1 MSMNREQMMRYLD
14 DPTQLNE
21 KSLDELKEILDEF
34 PFFQTAHMLY
44 ARNLLNEKSFRFTN
58 QLKIAAA
65 SVTDRSMLYFL
76 LHPKGR
82 HHIAPEGEE
91 PETTEI
97 PQEPASN
104 SAEKEQPVSTVQE
117 ENEETA
123 EKNGLI
129 ELADEGAPQEKA
141 DKTTP
146 QQEKEAADSEATE
159 SSSLPPPRSFD
170 LLDFEVMEPS
180 FYQLD
185 EDISSIK
192 GLSELSRSINRNA
205 RKESTSK
212 EKDADESQDSLI
224 DKFLETKPSIS
235 PARKGEGHQ
244 EDISERS
251 AEETD
256 EFMTETLA
264 HIYVKQGYYEK
275 AIKAFQKLS
284 LKYPEKSVYFA
295 RQIEDVRKLLNR

>member
-21 KSLDELKEILDEF
+21 KSLGELKEILDEF

-58 QLKIAAA
+58 QLKVAAA
-65 SVTDRSMLYFL
+65 NVTDRSMLYFL
-76 LHPKGR
+76 LHPKASRKAGVD
-82 HHIAPEGEE
+82 APM
-91 PETTEI
+91 
-97 PQEPASN
+97 Q
-104 SAEKEQPVSTVQE
+104 
-117 ENEETA
+117 ETA
-123 EKNGLI
+123 EIEMPPQPIATSSGEVKTEMGTEEEEGFF
-129 ELADEGAPQEKA
+129 ELAEDVTHAQP
-141 DKTTP
+141 
-146 QQEKEAADSEATE
+146 EKESPDTANEE
-159 SSSLPPPRSFD
+159 EPVGQKPQKSFD
-170 LLDFEVMEPS
+170 LLDFDVMEPS

-185 EDISSIK
+185 EDVTSIK
-192 GLSELSRSINRNA
+192 GLSDLSKSINRNA
-205 RKESTSK
+205 KKNNKSEE
-212 EKDADESQDSLI
+212 EKPEQGEGKDNLI
-224 DKFLETKPSIS
+224 DKFLETRPTIS
-235 PARKGEGHQ
+235 PARKGDGQQ

>member
-1 MSMNREQMMRYLD
+1 MNREQMMRYLD
-14 DPTQLNE
+14 DPTLLNE
-21 KSLDELKEILDEF
+21 KSLGELKEILDEF

-58 QLKIAAA
+58 QLKVAAA

-76 LHPKGR
+76 LNPKAR
-82 HHIAPEGEE
+82 EEAELQEKKVTEAP
-91 PETTEI
+91 
-97 PQEPASN
+97 EPAS
-104 SAEKEQPVSTVQE
+104 ETIGTPDTIK
-117 ENEETA
+117 EETA
-123 EKNGLI
+123 ESGFF
-129 ELADEGAPQEKA
+129 ELAEDSSHAQPAKEQPADITATLKDEADNNPPERAEK
-141 DKTTP
+141 T
-146 QQEKEAADSEATE
+146 
-159 SSSLPPPRSFD
+159 FD
-170 LLDFEVMEPS
+170 LLDFELMEPS

-185 EDISSIK
+185 EKVDSIES
-192 GLSELSRSINRNA
+192 LSELSKTINRNA
-205 RKESTSK
+205 QRNGVPSELKAPEDKSK
-212 EKDADESQDSLI
+212 ENLI
-224 DKFLETKPSIS
+224 DKFLESKPTLS
-235 PARKGEGHQ
+235 PVRSGDANH

-251 AEETD
+251 HAEAD

>member
-21 KSLDELKEILDEF
+21 KSLGELKEILDEF

-76 LHPKGR
+76 LHPKAR
-82 HHIAPEGEE
+82 QEAEARKKVPD
-91 PETTEI
+91 EI
-97 PQEPASN
+97 PQMAISPETEIN
-104 SAEKEQPVSTVQE
+104 DRDTE
-117 ENEETA
+117 ED
-123 EKNGLI
+123 GFF
-129 ELADEGAPQEKA
+129 ELADESTH
-141 DKTTP
+141 TTP
-146 QQEKEAADSEATE
+146 VKNSAVEDTTDTTTE
-159 SSSLPPPRSFD
+159 EDDIPPKRPQKSFD
-170 LLDFEVMEPS
+170 LLDFDVMEPS

-185 EDISSIK
+185 EEVKSIE
-192 GLSELSRSINRNA
+192 GLSKLSKSINRNA
-205 RKESTSK
+205 KKNNQTQEEEPEKGGSK
-212 EKDADESQDSLI
+212 DNLI
-224 DKFLETKPSIS
+224 DKFLETKPKIA
-235 PARKGEGHQ
+235 PVKKGDVQH

-264 HIYVKQGYYEK
+264 HVYVKQGYYEK

-295 RQIEDVRKLLNR
+295 RQIEEVRKLLNR

>member
-21 KSLDELKEILDEF
+21 KSLGELKEILDEF

-76 LHPKGR
+76 LHPKAR
-82 HHIAPEGEE
+82 QEA
-91 PETTEI
+91 ETRKKVAEEI
-97 PQEPASN
+97 PQMTISPEPDIADKDT
-104 SAEKEQPVSTVQE
+104 EDE
-117 ENEETA
+117 
-123 EKNGLI
+123 GFF
-129 ELADEGAPQEKA
+129 ELADESSHTPPVKESAVEDTTDATTEKDHIPSKRPQK
-141 DKTTP
+141 
-146 QQEKEAADSEATE
+146 
-159 SSSLPPPRSFD
+159 SFD
-170 LLDFEVMEPS
+170 LLDFDVMEPS
-180 FYQLD
+180 FYQLG
-185 EDISSIK
+185 EEVKSIE
-192 GLSELSRSINRNA
+192 GLSELSKSINLNA
-205 RKESTSK
+205 KKNNPTQEEQP
-212 EKDADESQDSLI
+212 EKGGLKDNLI
-224 DKFLETKPSIS
+224 DKFLETKPKIA
-235 PARKGEGHQ
+235 PAKKGDAQH

-295 RQIEDVRKLLNR
+295 RQIEEVRKLLNR

>member
-21 KSLDELKEILDEF
+21 KSLGELKEILDEF

-58 QLKIAAA
+58 QLKVAAA
-65 SVTDRSMLYFL
+65 NVTDRSMLYFL
-76 LHPKGR
+76 LHPKAR
-82 HHIAPEGEE
+82 HEAEVYE
-91 PETTEI
+91 PK
-97 PQEPASN
+97 Q
-104 SAEKEQPVSTVQE
+104 
-117 ENEETA
+117 ETA
-123 EKNGLI
+123 EIEMPPQSVATSPEEEKTGTATEEDEGI
-129 ELADEGAPQEKA
+129 FELAEDVTHAQPGKESP
-141 DKTTP
+141 
-146 QQEKEAADSEATE
+146 EKEHPDTAEEDEPVAQK
-159 SSSLPPPRSFD
+159 PQKSFD
-170 LLDFEVMEPS
+170 LLDFDVMEPS

-185 EDISSIK
+185 EDVTSIK
-192 GLSELSRSINRNA
+192 GLSDLSKSINRNA
-205 RKESTSK
+205 KKNNKSEE
-212 EKDADESQDSLI
+212 EKPEQEEGKDNLI
-224 DKFLETKPSIS
+224 DKFLETRPTIS
-235 PARKGEGHQ
+235 PARKGDGQQ

-284 LKYPEKSVYFA
+284 LKYPEKSIYFA

>member
-14 DPTQLNE
+14 DPTLLNE
-21 KSLDELKEILDEF
+21 KSLGELKEILDEF

-58 QLKIAAA
+58 QLKVAAA

-76 LHPKGR
+76 LNPKAR
-82 HHIAPEGEE
+82 QETEGEVQE
-91 PETTEI
+91 QEMVEMPPQPVVSSPEKEEVEVATDEEDGFFELAEEVAQTQPEKESPVEDTTTEEDI
-97 PQEPASN
+97 SPKQPQ
-104 SAEKEQPVSTVQE
+104 K
-117 ENEETA
+117 
-123 EKNGLI
+123 
-129 ELADEGAPQEKA
+129 
-141 DKTTP
+141 
-146 QQEKEAADSEATE
+146 
-159 SSSLPPPRSFD
+159 SFD
-170 LLDFEVMEPS
+170 LLDFDLMEPS

-185 EDISSIK
+185 EDVSSIK
-192 GLSELSRSINRNA
+192 GLSELSKSINRNA
-205 RKESTSK
+205 KKGNQSTEESK
-212 EKDADESQDSLI
+212 EKEESKDNLI
-224 DKFLETKPSIS
+224 DKFLETKPTIS
-235 PARKGEGHQ
+235 PAKNGDGQ
-244 EDISERS
+244 QKDISERS

-284 LKYPEKSVYFA
+284 LKYPEKSIYFA

>member
-21 KSLDELKEILDEF
+21 KSLGELKEILDEF

-58 QLKIAAA
+58 QLKVAAA
-65 SVTDRSMLYFL
+65 NVTDRSMLYFL
-76 LHPKGR
+76 LHPKAR
-82 HHIAPEGEE
+82 HEAEVYEPKQETSEIEMPPQSIATSPEEE
-91 PETTEI
+91 KTGTATEEDEGFFELAEDVTHAH
-97 PQEPASN
+97 P
-104 SAEKEQPVSTVQE
+104 EKESPVDDHSNTTDDE
-117 ENEETA
+117 EGVA
-123 EKNGLI
+123 QKP
-129 ELADEGAPQEKA
+129 PQK
-141 DKTTP
+141 
-146 QQEKEAADSEATE
+146 
-159 SSSLPPPRSFD
+159 SFD
-170 LLDFEVMEPS
+170 LLDFDVMEPS

-185 EDISSIK
+185 EDVTSIK
-192 GLSELSRSINRNA
+192 GLSDLSKSINRNA
-205 RKESTSK
+205 KKDDKSEEETSQKEESK
-212 EKDADESQDSLI
+212 DNLI
-224 DKFLETKPSIS
+224 DKFLETRPTIS
-235 PARKGEGHQ
+235 PAKKGDGQQ